1 MTDTPLERHSGY
13 LYILLAYLVVWADLL
28 LSLPSPSP
36 FTPAWFISVTLK
48 NAVRIAVILYI
59 SASPAFGQI
68 ALKNGCSLLLRAPKR
83 PERRQAVTVAV
94 LSLAC
99 AGVGVA
105 VARLGESIN
114 PLFAYRTSMSP
125 VVLLPFAFVSSLS
138 VGYAEE
144 MFFRFFVI
152 DGLTSAGAP
161 PTIAASV
168 SILIFALS
176 HHAQGLYGIL
186 FAAVIAVL
194 YTFLRLKG
202 YGLHPLALGHALYDA
217 VIFMCALA

>member
-1 MTDTPLERHSGY
+1 MTDTHMERHSAY
-13 LYILLAYLVVWADLL
+13 LSILLAYLVVWADLL
-28 LSLPSPSP
+28 LGLPLPSP

-59 SASPAFGQI
+59 SASPAFGQST
-68 ALKNGCSLLLRAPKR
+68 LKNGRTLLMRLPER

-99 AGVGVA
+99 AGIGVA
-105 VARLGESIN
+105 AAHLAGSSN
-114 PLFAYRTSMSP
+114 PLFEHGSTMSP
-125 VVLLPFAFVSSLS
+125 AILIPFALVSSVS

-144 MFFRFFVI
+144 MFFRFFMI

-161 PTIAASV
+161 AAVAASLSV
-168 SILIFALS
+168 IVFALS
-176 HHAQGLYGIL
+176 HHAQGMYGIL

-194 YTFLRLKG
+194 YTFLRLKR
-202 YGLHPLALGHALYDA
+202 YGLHSLALGHALYDA
-217 VIFMCALA
+217 LILLCALA